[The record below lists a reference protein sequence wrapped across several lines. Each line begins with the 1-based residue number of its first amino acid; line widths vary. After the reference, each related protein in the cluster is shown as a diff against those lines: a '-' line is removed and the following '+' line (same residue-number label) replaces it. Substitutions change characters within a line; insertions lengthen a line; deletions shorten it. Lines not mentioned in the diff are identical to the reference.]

1 MVTREDMIE
10 QSVSDY
16 VREELAA
23 RGYDDTLIQVREA
36 FPTQDERSSELTVSQ
51 LAIGFNFDDGGTPM
65 ELGSNLTMF
74 VHTIELWV
82 FGTEPGIGR
91 NIAHVVRTIL
101 LAENYTVPLKDV
113 SDAAEPV
120 IDMLVVDKAAVNRQI
135 AHDPRPWDM
144 YVWTCTARVEDTYY
158 PT

>member
-16 VREELAA
+16 VREQLVA
-23 RGYDDTLIQVREA
+23 RDYDDTLVQVREA
-36 FPTQDERSSELTVSQ
+36 FPTLDERSSELTVSQ

-65 ELGSNLTMF
+65 ELGSNLTLF

-82 FGTEPGIGR
+82 FGVEPGLGR
-91 NIAHVVRTIL
+91 NIAQVVRTIM
-101 LAENYTVPLKDV
+101 LADGYTVPLKDV
-113 SDAAEPV
+113 GVAGEPV
-120 IDMLVVDKAAVNRQI
+120 IDMLVVEKAAVNRQI

-144 YVWTCTARVEDTYY
+144 YVWTCTARVEDCYY
-158 PT
+158 PA